1 MGIPNNAVAHSVT
14 TPQGLIIPKLR
25 LVKNDP
31 AMLTQHFQA
40 TISPGQNKQTLLSK
54 KLSSSYD
61 SSTLAFFNPWQGHLP
76 SPIHCTAAQTATPA
90 QTHTNWE
97 REGTGQ
103 EERGQ
108 NRTASFCGSTRLCKR
123 RKCKCSSAAPASQ
136 QCRGPDAKETFEN

>member
-76 SPIHCTAAQTATPA
+76 SPIHRTAAQAATPA
-90 QTHTNWE
+90 QTHELGAGGDRTG
-97 REGTGQ
+97 RGGT
-103 EERGQ
+103 EQ
-108 NRTASFCGSTRLCKR
+108 NRFLLQHYKVLQT
-123 RKCKCSSAAPASQ
+123 
-136 QCRGPDAKETFEN
+136 